1 VELADME
8 IEVPPTDNLTA
19 RLRTDPQDPMGQ

>member
-1 VELADME
+1 ME